1 MRYRAKPSFTVEVKR
16 NNKRLP
22 LTVTTGDSASY
33 ERYRRADQLLF
44 GGSSPAVRSAARLD
58 DGGLST
64 RTTDAARQPPAAE
77 AVRSEPQAEATVA
90 QRLTGR
96 ILPDLLTRISH
107 TFCDTGA
114 IWSERVSRCKSLSA
128 AGQADPF
135 RQSDFQPPAGRLMDI
150 G

>member
-1 MRYRAKPSFTVEVKR
+1 MLRDLR
-16 NNKRLP
+16 
-22 LTVTTGDSASY
+22 
-33 ERYRRADQLLF
+33 
-44 GGSSPAVRSAARLD
+44 
-58 DGGLST
+58 GGLPGILALT
-64 RTTDAARQPPAAE
+64 A
-77 AVRSEPQAEATVA
+77 
-90 QRLTGR
+90 LTG
-96 ILPDLLTRISH
+96 LLALARISH